1 MSLKRVRILLGKE
14 FLRGP
19 KNYIFIFSVVAPIVI
34 SLFFSLIF
42 GTLFSEKPKL
52 GVVDE
57 GSSQLVPM
65 TQELDSLVTKE
76 YATVS
81 EMKQAVES
89 GAVDIGIV
97 LPPGFDSSVMQGERV
112 EITAYVWGES
122 LAKNRTIIGVTIADL
137 VRELTG
143 QEAPIE
149 MEAITLGDGESIPWN
164 DRLLPLVVLMAVFL
178 GGLMLPATSVVNE
191 KEKKTLEALVITPT
205 TIGDV
210 FLSKGILGFIISLFM
225 GILILVLNQAFGT
238 EPLLLTLVL
247 ALGAIMAVELGM
259 ILGAFVKDFTTLFA
273 VWKFGG
279 ILLFAPVFVYL
290 FPQIPEWI
298 GRIFPTYYLIQPIVE
313 LSQRGGSWPDIAT
326 NVFILV
332 GLDLIL
338 IGVVMF
344 ALRRTKQF
352 AA

>member
-14 FLRGP
+14 FLHGP

-42 GTLFSEKPKL
+42 GTLFSEKAEL

-65 TQELDSLVTKE
+65 AQGLDSLVTRE
-76 YATVS
+76 YDTVS
-81 EMKQAVES
+81 EMKQAVET

-97 LPPGFDSSVMQGERV
+97 LPSGFDSAVMQGERI

-122 LAKNRTIIGVTIADL
+122 LAKNRTIIEVTIADL

-149 MEAITLGDGESIPWN
+149 MESITLGDGESIPWN
-164 DRLLPLVVLMAVFL
+164 DRLLPFIVLMAVFL

-191 KEKKTLEALVITPT
+191 KEKNTLEALVITPT

-210 FLSKGILGFIISLFM
+210 FLSKGILGFILSLFM

-238 EPLLLTLVL
+238 EPLLLTMVL

-259 ILGAFVKDFTTLFA
+259 ILGALVKDFTTLFA

-313 LSQRGGSWPDIAT
+313 LSQQGGSWPDIAI
-326 NVFILV
+326 NVFILI

-338 IGVVMF
+338 MAVVM
-344 ALRRTKQF
+344 LTLKRVKQY
-352 AA
+352 AT

>member
-14 FLRGP
+14 FLHGP
-19 KNYIFIFSVVAPIVI
+19 RNYIFIFSVVAPIVI

-42 GTLFSEKPKL
+42 GTLFSEKPEL

-65 TQELDSLVTKE
+65 AQELDSVVTKE

-81 EMKQAVES
+81 EMKQAVEN

-97 LPPGFDSSVMQGERV
+97 LPPGFDSSVMQGERI
-112 EITAYVWGES
+112 EITAYIWGES

-143 QEAPIE
+143 QEAPVE

-164 DRLLPLVVLMAVFL
+164 NRLLPFVVLMAVFL

-210 FLSKGILGFIISLFM
+210 FLSKGIMGFILSLLM

-238 EPLLLTLVL
+238 EPVLLTLVL

-279 ILLFAPVFVYL
+279 IVLFAPVFVYL

-313 LSQRGGSWPDIAT
+313 LSQQGGSWSDIAV
-326 NVFILV
+326 NVFILI

-338 IGVVMF
+338 VALVMLT
-344 ALRRTKQF
+344 LRRAKQY
-352 AA
+352 AT

>member
-14 FLRGP
+14 FLHGP
-19 KNYIFIFSVVAPIVI
+19 KNYIFIFSIVAPIII

-42 GTLFSEKPKL
+42 GTLFSEKAKL

-65 TQELDSLVTKE
+65 AQELDSLVTRE
-76 YATVS
+76 YGTVS
-81 EMKQAVES
+81 EMKQAVET

-97 LPPGFDSSVMQGERV
+97 LPSGFDSSVMQGERI

-149 MEAITLGDGESIPWN
+149 MESITLGDGESIPWN
-164 DRLLPLVVLMAVFL
+164 DRLLPFIVLMAVFL

-191 KEKKTLEALVITPT
+191 KEKNTLEALVITPT

-210 FLSKGILGFIISLFM
+210 FLSKGILGFILSLFM

-238 EPLLLTLVL
+238 EPLLLTMVL

-259 ILGAFVKDFTTLFA
+259 ILGALVKEFTTLFA

-313 LSQRGGSWPDIAT
+313 LSQQGGSWPDIAI
-326 NVFILV
+326 NVFILI

-338 IGVVMF
+338 IAVVMLT
-344 ALRRTKQF
+344 LRRVKQY
-352 AA
+352 AT

>member
-14 FLRGP
+14 FLHGP

-57 GSSQLVPM
+57 GGSQLVPM

-76 YATVS
+76 YDTVS
-81 EMKQAVES
+81 ELTQAVES

-97 LPPGFDSSVMQGERV
+97 LPPGFDSSVMQGERI

-143 QEAPIE
+143 QEAPVE

-210 FLSKGILGFIISLFM
+210 FLSKGILGFILSLFM

-247 ALGAIMAVELGM
+247 ALGAIMAVEIGM

-313 LSQRGGSWPDIAT
+313 LSQQGGSWPDIAI
-326 NVFILV
+326 NVFILI

-338 IGVVMF
+338 IAVVMLT
-344 ALRRTKQF
+344 LRRVKQY
-352 AA
+352 AT

>member
-14 FLRGP
+14 FLHGP

-149 MEAITLGDGESIPWN
+149 MEAITLGDGEIIPWN
-164 DRLLPLVVLMAVFL
+164 DRLLPFVVLMAVFL

-210 FLSKGILGFIISLFM
+210 FLSKGILGFILSLFM

-247 ALGAIMAVELGM
+247 ALGAIMAVKLGM

-313 LSQRGGSWPDIAT
+313 ISQRGGGWPDIAT

>member
-14 FLRGP
+14 FLHGP
-19 KNYIFIFSVVAPIVI
+19 KNYIFIFSIVAPIVI

-42 GTLFSEKPKL
+42 GTLFSEKAKL

-65 TQELDSLVTKE
+65 AQELDSLVTRE
-76 YATVS
+76 YGTVS
-81 EMKQAVES
+81 EMKQAVET

-97 LPPGFDSSVMQGERV
+97 LPSGFDSSVMQGERI

-149 MEAITLGDGESIPWN
+149 MESITLGDGESIPWN
-164 DRLLPLVVLMAVFL
+164 DRLLPFIVLMAVFL

-191 KEKKTLEALVITPT
+191 KEKNTLEALVITPT

-210 FLSKGILGFIISLFM
+210 FLSKGILGFILSLFM

-238 EPLLLTLVL
+238 EPLLLTMVL

-259 ILGAFVKDFTTLFA
+259 ILGALVKDFTTLFA

-313 LSQRGGSWPDIAT
+313 LSQQGGGWPDIAI
-326 NVFILV
+326 NVFILI

-338 IGVVMF
+338 IAVVMLT
-344 ALRRTKQF
+344 LRRVKQY
-352 AA
+352 AT